1 MRHYT
6 GYLTII
12 SLIILGSACTSSKLS
27 TVEVEEALP
36 LQGWSDVNNLF
47 QDNLFY
53 FSGQPEASA
62 FKRLVE
68 EAGIETV
75 INFRRPQ
82 ELENLDFDEPAL
94 AKTLGV
100 HYVNIPIMPNT
111 FSSED
116 TDRLAAALAR
126 TKGPILMHC
135 GSSNRVGGVWAAYL
149 VRHRGVEVEEALQLG
164 RSAGLRSES
173 MEAAVLRVIDQ

>member
-1 MRHYT
+1 MKHY

-12 SLIILGSACTSSKLS
+12 FLIMLGSACTSSKLS
-27 TVEVEEALP
+27 TVDVEEALP

-53 FSGQPEASA
+53 FSGQPGASA
-62 FKRLVE
+62 FQRLVE

-94 AKTLGV
+94 ATSLGV
-100 HYVNIPIMPNT
+100 QYINIPIVPDT
-111 FSSED
+111 FSKAD
-116 TDRLAAALAR
+116 TDRLAAVLER
-126 TKGPILMHC
+126 TTGPILMHC

-149 VRHRGVEVEEALQLG
+149 VRHRGVDVEEALQLG
-164 RSAGLRSES
+164 RAAGLRSES
-173 MEAAVLRVIDQ
+173 MEAAVMRVIDE